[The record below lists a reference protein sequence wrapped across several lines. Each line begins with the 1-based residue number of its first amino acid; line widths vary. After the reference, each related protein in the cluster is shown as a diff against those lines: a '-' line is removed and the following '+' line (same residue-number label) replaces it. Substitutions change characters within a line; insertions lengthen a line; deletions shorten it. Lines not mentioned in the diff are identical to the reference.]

1 MDTYQTILGEEPSE
15 PVENLPLTR
24 AVIEGWL
31 ANDVIEK
38 QQRGELL
45 ALLYPR
51 RKRDR
56 FLVTCW
62 LSLVAVFFLSG
73 ISAMVAANWDHFDGW
88 ERMSGVAL
96 LYIALIAGTIWK
108 TTDTL
113 TGKLLVSCAGFT
125 FGMLLVVV
133 TQQYQLNVDGAWFY
147 ATWACGVLPLA
158 IVAKFLPLWVGW
170 SVLLRGVLFSCFIQL
185 DIDSMTRSMAG
196 EYSSWSFV
204 GAALATLC
212 IRHAVLLKLG
222 EKAAWL
228 EPEWPRFLLYLE
240 LHALLVWFIAVYF
253 VEFWYVTS
261 DVFQFYQEMYWYR
274 LVLLP
279 SCVAL
284 LLGIHVHLR
293 RRGIRQIWYLTL
305 SVLAISLSTIIVVC
319 IMMFDRSIPSEGLVF
334 SAAVFAFTVFICAV
348 VYVRSLRVSSRANEV
363 TEEVIYE

>member
-15 PVENLPLTR
+15 PVENLRLTR
-24 AVIEGWL
+24 PVIEGWL

-45 ALLYPR
+45 ASLYPR

-62 LSLVAVFFLSG
+62 LGLIAVFFLSG

-88 ERMSGVAL
+88 ERMTGVAL
-96 LYIALIAGTIWK
+96 LYIAMIAGTIWK
-108 TTDTL
+108 TTDKL
-113 TGKLLVSCAGFT
+113 TGKLLASCAGFT

-158 IVAKFLPLWVGW
+158 FVAKFLPLWVGW
-170 SVLLRGVLFSCFIQL
+170 SVLLRGVLFSWFIHL
-185 DIDSMTRSMAG
+185 DMDWMTPSMAG
-196 EYSSWSFV
+196 EYSSWSFA

-212 IRHAVLLKLG
+212 IRHAVLLKSG

-240 LHALLVWFIAVYF
+240 LHTLVVGFIAVYF
-253 VEFWYVTS
+253 AEFWYVTS
-261 DVFQFYQEMYWYR
+261 AGNLEQEMYWYR

-279 SCVAL
+279 GCGAL

-305 SVLAISLSTIIVVC
+305 SVLAISVSTIIVMC
-319 IMMFDRSIPSEGLVF
+319 IMMFHRRIPSEGLVL
-334 SAAVFAFTVFICAV
+334 SAAVFAFAVFIFAV
-348 VYVRSLRVSSRANEV
+348 VYVRSMRVSMRASEV
-363 TEEVIYE
+363 AEEAIYE

>member
-15 PVENLPLTR
+15 PVENLRLTR

-45 ALLYPR
+45 ASLYPR

-73 ISAMVAANWDHFDGW
+73 ISAMVAANWDHFSGR

-113 TGKLLVSCAGFT
+113 TGKLLASCAGFT

-133 TQQYQLNVDGAWFY
+133 TQQYQLNVDGVWFY

-158 IVAKFLPLWVGW
+158 FVVKFVPLWVGW
-170 SVLLRGVLFSCFIQL
+170 SLLLRGVLSSCFFHL
-185 DIDSMTRSMAG
+185 DIDWMTRSLAG
-196 EYSSWSFV
+196 EYSSWSFA

-212 IRHAVLLKLG
+212 IRHTVLSKSG

-228 EPEWPRFLLYLE
+228 KPEWPRFFLYLE
-240 LHALLVWFIAVYF
+240 LHAIVVGFIAIYF
-253 VEFWYVTS
+253 ADFWHGIS
-261 DVFQFYQEMYWYR
+261 DGRFTREMYWYR
-274 LVLLP
+274 SVLLP
-279 SCVAL
+279 GCVAL
-284 LLGIHVHLR
+284 LIGIHVHLR
-293 RRGIRQIWYLTL
+293 RGGIRQIWYLTL
-305 SVLAISLSTIIVVC
+305 SVLAISVSAIIVVC
-319 IMMFDRSIPSEGLVF
+319 IMMFQGRMPSEVLVLL
-334 SAAVFAFTVFICAV
+334 AAVFAFTVFIFAV
-348 VYVRSLRVSSRANEV
+348 VYVRSMRVSMRASEV